1 MNYIELT
8 QFPDAILKAEDD
20 DVFLING
27 VQFIVEH
34 LNGCVVISKLDK
46 DYGQD
51 GTQYLWCHFRDN
63 TYRSLLTKDEV
74 FALLKTNSYV
84 IY

>member
-8 QFPDAILKAEDD
+8 QFPEAILKAEDG
-20 DVFLING
+20 DVFLIDG
-27 VQFIVEH
+27 EQFIVEH
-34 LNGCVVISKLDK
+34 LNDCVVLSVIERNHE
-46 DYGQD
+46 QD
-51 GTQYLWCHFRDN
+51 GTQYLWSHFRN
-63 TYRSLLTKDEV
+63 SAYRSLLTKDEV